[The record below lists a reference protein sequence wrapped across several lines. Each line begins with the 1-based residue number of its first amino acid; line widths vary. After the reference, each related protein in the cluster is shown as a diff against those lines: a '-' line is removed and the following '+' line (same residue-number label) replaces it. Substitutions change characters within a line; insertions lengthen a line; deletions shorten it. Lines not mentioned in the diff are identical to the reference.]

1 MAGRKGTSLAATKNN
16 QRIERA
22 REDVALASTSFLF
35 GQLKE
40 HFGKKLDGVDLA
52 KNPQGA
58 REACRAILYALEE
71 KLGERIRGQPEMIHI
86 PLMSLVLGE
95 HVLLEGLPGVGKTEI
110 VKWLA
115 HVTGLP
121 FKRVQFIPD
130 MLPSDLV
137 GKNRIDPAKLQQM
150 KEDAVK
156 WVSGPLFTSVL
167 LADEI
172 NRAPSKVQAALL
184 EAMGEN
190 QITPLGQVSRVVA
203 SPIHRAALNLWWQ
216 RHKKD
221 GGLLGLP
228 TIPPGRKDLVQF
240 TAFATMNP
248 IEQEGTYPLSEAQVD
263 RFAFKVNVPYPPESS
278 YHDIAAV
285 VFGGGKPPEAMEPEL
300 EEEDYTL
307 LFENDFEAMEAV
319 LAPVYFLLLC
329 RSFLL
334 PQIIEEQKY
343 VHDIPMFDPRK
354 TLRELGMGVERVY
367 RIALLT
373 NVKTPAEEGLLGR
386 EGIYAQPEQVDIRR
400 FLNRPEGK
408 EYKKLLSSRHCKFV
422 QAGASPR
429 GFLKLLPAS
438 LCQAFLAGRDQIEDE
453 DIRSVV
459 HSVLRHRI
467 HMDVHARLEGI
478 SPTEVI
484 DTVADCVLKG

>member
-1 MAGRKGTSLAATKNN
+1 MAGRKGTSLAATTN
-16 QRIERA
+16 ERVEKA
-22 REDVALASTSFLF
+22 RADVELASSSFLYKT
-35 GQLKE
+35 LKE
-40 HFGKKLDGVDLA
+40 HFGEKLDKVDLA
-52 KNPQGA
+52 NSPQEA
-58 REACRAILYALEE
+58 RDACRTVLTKLEE

-150 KEDAVK
+150 APDAVK

-203 SPIHRAALNLWWQ
+203 SPIHRAALKLWWQ
-216 RHKKD
+216 KHQKD

-263 RFAFKVNVPYPPESS
+263 RFAFKVDVPYPPEAS

-300 EEEDYTL
+300 EEEDYSL
-307 LFENDFEAMEAV
+307 LFGKDFAALEAV
-319 LAPVYFLLLC
+319 LAPMYFLLLC

-334 PQIIEEQKY
+334 PQIIKGDDY
-343 VHDIPMFDPRK
+343 VHNMPMFDPRK
-354 TLRELGMGVERVY
+354 PLPELGAGVERVY

-373 NVKTPAEEGLLGR
+373 NVKTPAEEGLLGHD
-386 EGIYAQPEQVDIRR
+386 GIYSQREQVDIRR

-408 EYKKLLSSRHCKFV
+408 EYRELMASRHCKYV

-459 HSVLRHRI
+459 HAVLRHRI
-467 HMDVHARLEGI
+467 HMDVHARLEGVT
-478 SPTEVI
+478 PTEVI
-484 DTVADCVLKG
+484 DTVTDCVLRG